1 MSAPG
6 WRQLGALKRAG
17 ESLTRSSGQIDAQD
31 LRDATTTHGT
41 SRIDSLADRQVA
53 TVSRAIRA
61 VTLRPKTNVPA
72 LVVEVYDG
80 SQTLNLVWLGRRQ
93 IRGIEPGVYLKAT
106 GRVCRSDG
114 ERTIFNPSYELLP
127 RRGN

>member
-31 LRDATTTHGT
+31 LRDA

-53 TVSRAIRA
+53 TVSGAIRA